1 MDREQFKKEFEQFSK
16 EINKEL
22 KNGLIDGVLITKGEN
37 KNHLFNKE
45 EVRQFFEGL
54 FSLADEFE
62 EMNKEERMKEND
74 FSSLSSK
81 SKLYQAMREEYGR
94 FIKLNYSRNKYYSKL
109 KDDKTFETFYDN
121 FVVNLGGIKEYVD
134 AIIKKSIEEDKPSI
148 QVLLLGSRDEAVLA
162 LLSGKL
168 VIDETME
175 KDGKSFYAYKDGIF
189 YRIEEG
195 TKPVVVDIGKI
206 ISKNFFVLQLN
217 WCYVPKGQD

>member
-16 EINKEL
+16 ELNEEF

-62 EMNKEERMKEND
+62 ELNKKECMKEND

-81 SKLYQAMREEYGR
+81 SKIYQAMREEYDR
-94 FIKLNYSRNKYYSKL
+94 FINQCYKQNKYYSKL
-109 KDDKTFETFYDN
+109 NDDKTFRGFYES
-121 FVVNLGGIKEYVD
+121 FASNLGATIKEYVD
-134 AIIKKSIEEDKPSI
+134 TVIKKAMEDNQSTI
-148 QVLLLGSRDEAVLA
+148 CVLPLGNRDEAVLA

-168 VIDETME
+168 VVDETME

-195 TKPVVVDIGKI
+195 NKPIVVDIGKI
-206 ISKNFFVLQLN
+206 ISKNFFVLQSN
-217 WCYVPKGQD
+217 